1 MRSEGRRP
9 SQRPLTAAR
18 LRLSASQDEECLAFA
33 DVNPQA
39 PFHALVIPKSPH
51 LPMIQDAQRGRD
63 EALLGKLMVTA
74 TEVAASAGLKP
85 DGYRLVINNGRHG
98 AQSVYHLHIHI
109 MGGRQMRTRTPMAAT
124 SQLRPLLGSRV
135 VFCACRVAAQ
145 SGLRDEQL
153 CSTHRRAGVQGRCA
167 AVLTA
172 SLIMKSPISLT
183 TACQCDAR
191 VHSHVEESEGWE
203 AQAEPE
209 VRGRARPHARDR
221 ACSVC

>member
-1 MRSEGRRP
+1 M
-9 SQRPLTAAR
+9 
-18 LRLSASQDEECLAFA
+18 
-33 DVNPQA
+33 
-39 PFHALVIPKSPH
+39 PH

-191 VHSHVEESEGWE
+191 VHSHVEGSEGWE
-203 AQAEPE
+203 AHRRSRRCE
-209 VRGRARPHARDR
+209 VGHARMRETAR
-221 ACSVC
+221 ALCVDAHDCATVCTL